1 MAFLNTLVEFEG
13 VVADVRARYWAAHCE
28 ALTATGLRG
37 PTADEFWRL
46 IRIGAPDGMF
56 VPHAKPAQV
65 VEYKRARDARIE
77 ASDLMR
83 LDEAQPAAAP
93 NLKLLKSLGSS
104 HLVTLSRNREGINA
118 TLDRLEVWMHFDQKR
133 ALPEDRDRRVDA
145 LRELVGGQRTL
156 AIVGTIP
163 MAYAAGEAGCRVV
176 ALRTGLAF
184 PKRFQ
189 QMGVDVI
196 YDDLDQLTEA
206 LTRRAP
212 ELQKLGVL

>member
-13 VVADVRARYWAAHCE
+13 VVVNVRARYWAAHCE
-28 ALTATGLRG
+28 ALAATGLRG

-46 IRIGAPDGMF
+46 VRIGAPDGQF

-65 VEYKRARDARIE
+65 IEYKRARDARID
-77 ASDLMR
+77 AGDLMQ
-83 LDEAQPAAAP
+83 LDEAQPEAGP
-93 NLKLLKSLGSS
+93 NLRLLKSLGSS
-104 HLVTLSRNREGINA
+104 HLVTLSRNRDGINA

-133 ALPEDRDRRVDA
+133 ALPQDRDRRVET
-145 LRELVGGQRTL
+145 LRELVGAQRTL
-156 AIVGTIP
+156 AVVGTLP

-184 PKRFQ
+184 PKQFQ

-196 YDDLDQLTEA
+196 YDDLEQLTEA

-212 ELQKLGVL
+212 ELQKIGVL